1 MKRFQTSSSGYFL
14 FLMFLI
20 GVINYLDRQVLG
32 IVQDDIKADLRLTDT
47 QLGYLSLAFGL
58 VHAFFALPIGRLG
71 DRTSRKGVLVGCMT
85 LWSSMTMVTGTIG
98 NFFQLVVTR
107 MGVALGESGVTP
119 TTYSMMADK
128 FPLTQ
133 RARAISA
140 IVIGMPIG
148 LMLSNMLGGIVATEV
163 GWRWTFVLFGLPGIL
178 LAIVFTLTI
187 KPPKQ
192 GESDGVKKVKHVGFF
207 EGLGIIL
214 SVPSYRWVWAGAV
227 ANSLLGYGLLQWL
240 PSYMRRAYDL
250 TRTETG
256 IAIGLII
263 GIAGLLGTLIGAYV
277 ADRLAG
283 RDLRWYSWIIAICY
297 FASFPCF
304 FFAFLTGNY
313 DLAMVLMTGGLFF
326 GFGAGACVNALI
338 QSTTPIQ
345 VRGMSAALK
354 TWGLSFLGYGVGGW
368 IIGRLSDH
376 FDTGVK
382 GEGLGQALL
391 YMSVFAAVA
400 GVCFLLSTRTLRQ
413 DIQTSLER
421 SRA

>member
-148 LMLSNMLGGIVATEV
+148 LMLSNT
-163 GWRWTFVLFGLPGIL
+163 
-178 LAIVFTLTI
+178 
-187 KPPKQ
+187 
-192 GESDGVKKVKHVGFF
+192 
-207 EGLGIIL
+207 
-214 SVPSYRWVWAGAV
+214 
-227 ANSLLGYGLLQWL
+227 LLGYGLLQWL

-313 DLAMVLMTGGLFF
+313 DLAMVLMTGG
-326 GFGAGACVNALI
+326 AYSKHDA
-338 QSTTPIQ
+338 
-345 VRGMSAALK
+345 
-354 TWGLSFLGYGVGGW
+354 
-368 IIGRLSDH
+368 
-376 FDTGVK
+376 DTGTRYVSRSQNL
-382 GEGLGQALL
+382 GAEFSGLRGWWLD
-391 YMSVFAAVA
+391 Y
-400 GVCFLLSTRTLRQ
+400 RTSQ
-413 DIQTSLER
+413 
-421 SRA
+421 